1 MMPTNVEARPTGRA
15 IRITLGDAVPLR
27 DLQALHR
34 GGLAALPAV
43 SQLAQSAGVDAFDP
57 VYDLSVA
64 EVAIVSPLLARSFE
78 ARMAPG
84 ADEATARRVLAAS
97 PLVGSV
103 EGAETAVPA
112 PAREVAEGLP
122 ETRTPAPAEAVVVL
136 PVEAAPPAPPV
147 LAAAPAPLEGVVAA
161 PEAVALQ
168 PEAAP
173 EPPAPAPAM
182 EPEEAPVEVELEY
195 AGFWLRA
202 VAVFVD
208 TILVMAI
215 VGMLAF
221 GLFAVAF
228 SAPGV
233 GGLSFW
239 AIPVA
244 VWLYWA
250 LSESSSL
257 QATPGKIAVGIRVV
271 DMDGRRLTFG
281 RASGR
286 FLARLLS
293 HVIPFGVG
301 FIMAGFT
308 PRKQALHDLI
318 AGTLVVKGH

>member
-1 MMPTNVEARPTGRA
+1 MPTNVQARPTDRA
-15 IRITLGDAVPLR
+15 IRITLGDAVPVR

-43 SQLAQSAGVDAFDP
+43 RQLAQSAGVEAFDP
-57 VYDLSVA
+57 VYDLSAA

-78 ARMAPG
+78 ARLAPG
-84 ADEATARRVLAAS
+84 ADEAAARRVLAAS

-103 EGAETAVPA
+103 EGVETAVPA
-112 PAREVAEGLP
+112 PALAERP
-122 ETRTPAPAEAVVVL
+122 AEPPPAPAEAVVAAP
-136 PVEAAPPAPPV
+136 PVEAERPEMPLVAPTPPAWEKAIETEEAVSPQP
-147 LAAAPAPLEGVVAA
+147 EVAA
-161 PEAVALQ
+161 EL
-168 PEAAP
+168 
-173 EPPAPAPAM
+173 PAPAAQL
-182 EPEEAPVEVELEY
+182 EAEEAPVEVELEY

-208 TILVMAI
+208 TILVLAI

-221 GLFAVAF
+221 GLFAFAF
-228 SAPGV
+228 SAPGI

-257 QATPGKIAVGIRVV
+257 QATPGKVMAGIRVV

-281 RASGR
+281 RATGR

-301 FIMAGFT
+301 FLMAGFT

-318 AGTLVVKGH
+318 AGTLVVKEH

>member
-43 SQLAQSAGVDAFDP
+43 SQLAQSAGVEAFDP

-78 ARMAPG
+78 ARLAPR

-103 EGAETAVPA
+103 EGVETARPA
-112 PAREVAEGLP
+112 PPVVERPAEP
-122 ETRTPAPAEAVVVL
+122 PPAPAEAVVVL